1 MRAVE
6 RTRAYVGLG
15 SNLDDPVRHL
25 RQALVD
31 LAGIPETGGL
41 RHSRLYRNP
50 PLGPPGQP
58 DYVNAVAVIETGLG
72 PHALLA
78 ALQAIEVRHGRV
90 RGLERWGP
98 RTLDLDLLVYGAWR
112 SSDPAITVPH
122 PRIAERAFVLW
133 PLFELAPDLEIPGLA
148 PVRRLV
154 EAVPADA
161 LEAL

>member
-1 MRAVE
+1 
-6 RTRAYVGLG
+6 
-15 SNLDDPVRHL
+15 
-25 RQALVD
+25 
-31 LAGIPETGGL
+31 
-41 RHSRLYRNP
+41 
-50 PLGPPGQP
+50 
-58 DYVNAVAVIETGLG
+58 VNAVAVIETGLG

-148 PVRRLV
+148 PVRQLV